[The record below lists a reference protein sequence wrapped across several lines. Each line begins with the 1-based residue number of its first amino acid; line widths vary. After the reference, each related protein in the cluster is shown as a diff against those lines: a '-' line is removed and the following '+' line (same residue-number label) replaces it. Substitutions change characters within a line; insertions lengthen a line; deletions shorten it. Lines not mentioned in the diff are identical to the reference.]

1 MLTRIVRM
9 TFLTHK
15 TDEFLALFDASKH
28 LIRAMPGCRSLQLL
42 RDHHHPE
49 VFTTISVWESEQAL
63 NDYRDSALFKE
74 VWARTK
80 LLFAAKPLAFSNEV
94 LREL

>member
-15 TDEFLALFDASKH
+15 TEAFLELFDASKH
-28 LIRAMPGCRSLQLL
+28 QIRAMPGCRSLQLL
-42 RDHHHPE
+42 RDYHHPE
-49 VFTTISVWESEQAL
+49 VFTTISVWDSEQAL
-63 NDYRDSALFKE
+63 NDYRASALFKE
-74 VWARTK
+74 VWAQTK
-80 LLFAAKPLAFSNEV
+80 VLFANKPLAFSNEV